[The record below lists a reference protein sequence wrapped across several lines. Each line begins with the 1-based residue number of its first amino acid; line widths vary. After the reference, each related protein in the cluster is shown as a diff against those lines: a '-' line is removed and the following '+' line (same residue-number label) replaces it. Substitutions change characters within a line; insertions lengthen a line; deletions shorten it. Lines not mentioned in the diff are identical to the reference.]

1 MRQIDA
7 DALKKE
13 FCKDIMGG
21 LNWERIID
29 NAPTIEERVDPNDIY
44 YLCDHK
50 RCGEN
55 FNCYACNHT
64 TDIKHA
70 VNFELVEFPRSAFFE
85 RARPHG
91 KWNEI
96 LEPFG
101 WDDIKSA
108 QCSAC
113 GESYPYPT
121 DCGFDDIVE
130 MFKYCPECGAK
141 MEAGTRWKE
150 EEDQP

>member
-1 MRQIDA
+1 MTA
-7 DALKKE
+7 E
-13 FCKDIMGG
+13 
-21 LNWERIID
+21 EIID
-29 NAPTIEERVDPNDIY
+29 ILKEDGHINNMQQGILR
-44 YLCDHK
+44 
-50 RCGEN
+50 
-55 FNCYACNHT
+55 
-64 TDIKHA
+64 
-70 VNFELVEFPRSAFFE
+70 
-85 RARPHG
+85 RAIHNTRG
-91 KWNEI
+91 QWNEI
-96 LEPFG
+96 VEPFG

>member
-29 NAPTIEERVDPNDIY
+29 NAPTIEER
-44 YLCDHK
+44 K
-50 RCGEN
+50 GQ
-55 FNCYACNHT
+55 
-64 TDIKHA
+64 
-70 VNFELVEFPRSAFFE
+70 
-85 RARPHG
+85 
-91 KWNEI
+91 WNEI

-113 GESYPYPT
+113 GESYPT

-150 EEDQP
+150 EEEEDQP

>member
-1 MRQIDA
+1 MTNEEAIKVLQEGGLVWETFPRYKPAIICA
-7 DALKKE
+7 INALK
-13 FCKDIMGG
+13 
-21 LNWERIID
+21 NER
-29 NAPTIEERVDPNDIY
+29 T
-44 YLCDHK
+44 
-50 RCGEN
+50 
-55 FNCYACNHT
+55 
-64 TDIKHA
+64 
-70 VNFELVEFPRSAFFE
+70 
-85 RARPHG
+85 HG
-91 KWNEI
+91 QWNEI